1 MNKDLM
7 SEDIPE
13 KWKESLTKLGQL
25 EDKFHVSDER
35 LTIGNDLG
43 QYIPVENA
51 TMEQIKDTYQAYL
64 KNNVLSYY
72 LDNELYE
79 PSVVNYL
86 NASESELEGYIWKHV
101 RKPGEEIE
109 DVENLKEWSNVSG
122 VLFGPDGNQI
132 SEYCE
137 RKGWFASHYD
147 VIREEGIVCYFDH
160 TIEEVCGLVEE
171 FELQKLEYQN
181 YLMLAEEDIPEE
193 WNEILTKMGQVEDR
207 FNVPKDERLTII
219 TDTGAYKP
227 AENISIRKV
236 KDVYQAYLD
245 THKVT
250 YRIEANEY
258 DHYPHSTTYSA
269 VETPGLEGYTWNHF
283 LDGSGCLLDAGGER
297 VGTYDLARVP
307 GAYSELHIGKEYFSF
322 INITFD
328 ELVKEAEAF
337 ALQQLQQTQKQLQEI
352 ILEKQKEPLLEDTE
366 TDRTINENIENK
378 EVLHMQT
385 TNSTNPTTQTAPE
398 QPVSTTAPQPAPS
411 QPASQTPSPAAEADN
426 MKHIIIAKDIVAR
439 TEEDGTLVSRIPGRN
454 QYLYLKPES
463 ILTQDEHFI
472 LAQIDTHK
480 SYTVGAED
488 PTKPGI
494 WMRGETLSGYYK
506 YDENYDPLVKQMIR
520 EREMRTNGQ
529 AQQVAG
535 QAGNAAV
542 QTTTQNGSTQQTGN
556 QPQVNSRPQQPLQ
569 TPKFSKEQFRQL
581 KLGQK
586 HHLDISRYWN
596 PNLSA
601 DQMKQLRLM
610 QENAVDIA
618 GLGYNHPSVPPE
630 VLEELRLGHKAG
642 YNMNQYDWRHMAP
655 GQIREIR
662 LGLEQGLDVKQY
674 GFRAYSAEQMK
685 QLRLGLQNGLD
696 ITAYRN
702 PHFTDRQMY
711 SMRCS
716 QIFERIKEKLKEL
729 FESWKEFFR
738 HSSLSQIRGAVL
750 NKVAQGLDQTVE
762 ALSSRE
768 AVQGPFRN
776 QSVPEVTLDDRIQE
790 TVQDIKELLV
800 SQELAPE
807 GILEDGKL
815 SEAMN
820 DRIRQALDELI
831 QPENIQNLENQAQI
845 IADSAEAVIQAAG
858 AELPVPDMEQAQQ
871 LESQMEKA
879 NPESKN
885 EWELNDEELFE
896 KIGEEMRL
904 EAQTAAMDQGME
916 MVM

>member
-1 MNKDLM
+1 
-7 SEDIPE
+7 
-13 KWKESLTKLGQL
+13 
-25 EDKFHVSDER
+25 
-35 LTIGNDLG
+35 
-43 QYIPVENA
+43 
-51 TMEQIKDTYQAYL
+51 
-64 KNNVLSYY
+64 
-72 LDNELYE
+72 
-79 PSVVNYL
+79 
-86 NASESELEGYIWKHV
+86 
-101 RKPGEEIE
+101 
-109 DVENLKEWSNVSG
+109 
-122 VLFGPDGNQI
+122 
-132 SEYCE
+132 
-137 RKGWFASHYD
+137 
-147 VIREEGIVCYFDH
+147 
-160 TIEEVCGLVEE
+160 
-171 FELQKLEYQN
+171 
-181 YLMLAEEDIPEE
+181 
-193 WNEILTKMGQVEDR
+193 
-207 FNVPKDERLTII
+207 
-219 TDTGAYKP
+219 
-227 AENISIRKV
+227 
-236 KDVYQAYLD
+236 
-245 THKVT
+245 
-250 YRIEANEY
+250 
-258 DHYPHSTTYSA
+258 
-269 VETPGLEGYTWNHF
+269 
-283 LDGSGCLLDAGGER
+283 
-297 VGTYDLARVP
+297 
-307 GAYSELHIGKEYFSF
+307 
-322 INITFD
+322 
-328 ELVKEAEAF
+328 
-337 ALQQLQQTQKQLQEI
+337 
-352 ILEKQKEPLLEDTE
+352 
-366 TDRTINENIENK
+366 
-378 EVLHMQT
+378 MQT
-385 TNSTNPTTQTAPE
+385 TNSTNPTTQTVPE
-398 QPVSTTAPQPAPS
+398 QPVSTTAPQPAAEPAQPEHS
-411 QPASQTPSPAAEADN
+411 QPASQTPSPAAEPDT
-426 MKHIIIAKDIVAR
+426 MKHIIIAKNIVAR

-463 ILTQDEHFI
+463 ILAQNEHFI

-494 WMRGETLSGYYK
+494 WMRGETLSEYYK

-520 EREMRTNGQ
+520 EREMRANGQ
-529 AQQVAG
+529 SQQPAG
-535 QAGNAAV
+535 QTGNTAA
-542 QTTTQNGSTQQTGN
+542 QTATQNGSIQQNDNLLQNSSTQQNGN
-556 QPQVNSRPQQPLQ
+556 QPQVNPRPQQPLQ

-618 GLGYNHPSVPPE
+618 GFGYNHPSVPPE

-642 YNMNQYDWRHMAP
+642 YNMNQYDWRHMAH

-662 LGLEQGLDVKQY
+662 LGLEQGLDVSKY

-790 TVQDIKELLV
+790 TVEDIKELLV

-845 IADSAEAVIQAAG
+845 IAESAEAVIQAAG
-858 AELPVPDMEQAQQ
+858 AELPAQDMEQAQQ
-871 LESQMEKA
+871 QMEVQTKEMA
-879 NPESKN
+879 QEAVQENQGIQQSETPLGAELDGKVELPLEEATKELPEESAIDN
-885 EWELNDEELFE
+885 LDEWDGLSDEELFE

-904 EAQTAAMDQGME
+904 EAQAEAMDQGME

>member
-1 MNKDLM
+1 
-7 SEDIPE
+7 
-13 KWKESLTKLGQL
+13 
-25 EDKFHVSDER
+25 
-35 LTIGNDLG
+35 
-43 QYIPVENA
+43 
-51 TMEQIKDTYQAYL
+51 
-64 KNNVLSYY
+64 
-72 LDNELYE
+72 
-79 PSVVNYL
+79 
-86 NASESELEGYIWKHV
+86 
-101 RKPGEEIE
+101 
-109 DVENLKEWSNVSG
+109 
-122 VLFGPDGNQI
+122 
-132 SEYCE
+132 
-137 RKGWFASHYD
+137 
-147 VIREEGIVCYFDH
+147 
-160 TIEEVCGLVEE
+160 
-171 FELQKLEYQN
+171 
-181 YLMLAEEDIPEE
+181 
-193 WNEILTKMGQVEDR
+193 
-207 FNVPKDERLTII
+207 
-219 TDTGAYKP
+219 
-227 AENISIRKV
+227 
-236 KDVYQAYLD
+236 
-245 THKVT
+245 
-250 YRIEANEY
+250 
-258 DHYPHSTTYSA
+258 
-269 VETPGLEGYTWNHF
+269 
-283 LDGSGCLLDAGGER
+283 
-297 VGTYDLARVP
+297 
-307 GAYSELHIGKEYFSF
+307 
-322 INITFD
+322 
-328 ELVKEAEAF
+328 
-337 ALQQLQQTQKQLQEI
+337 
-352 ILEKQKEPLLEDTE
+352 
-366 TDRTINENIENK
+366 
-378 EVLHMQT
+378 MQT
-385 TNSTNPTTQTAPE
+385 INSTNPTTQTAPD

-411 QPASQTPSPAAEADN
+411 QPVNQTPSPAAEPDN
-426 MKHIIIAKDIVAR
+426 MKKIIIAKNIVAR

-494 WMRGETLSGYYK
+494 WMRGETLSEYYK

-520 EREMRTNGQ
+520 EREARDNGQ
-529 AQQVAG
+529 TGNTTAQTTT
-535 QAGNAAV
+535 
-542 QTTTQNGSTQQTGN
+542 QTTTQNSSTQQNRN
-556 QPQVNSRPQQPLQ
+556 QPQVNPRPQQPLQ
-569 TPKFSKEQFRQL
+569 PPKFSKEQFRQL

-662 LGLEQGLDVKQY
+662 LGLEQGLDVSKY

-790 TVQDIKELLV
+790 TVQDIQELLV

-845 IADSAEAVIQAAG
+845 IAESAEAVIQAAG
-858 AELPVPDMEQAQQ
+858 AELPAQDMEQAQQ
-871 LESQMEKA
+871 QMEVQTKEMVQEA
-879 NPESKN
+879 AQENQGIQQSETPLGAELDGKPEGQMELPLEEGGKELPEESAIDNLN
-885 EWELNDEELFE
+885 EWDGLSDEELFE

-904 EAQTAAMDQGME
+904 EAQAAAMDQGME

>member
-1 MNKDLM
+1 
-7 SEDIPE
+7 
-13 KWKESLTKLGQL
+13 
-25 EDKFHVSDER
+25 
-35 LTIGNDLG
+35 
-43 QYIPVENA
+43 
-51 TMEQIKDTYQAYL
+51 
-64 KNNVLSYY
+64 
-72 LDNELYE
+72 
-79 PSVVNYL
+79 
-86 NASESELEGYIWKHV
+86 
-101 RKPGEEIE
+101 
-109 DVENLKEWSNVSG
+109 
-122 VLFGPDGNQI
+122 
-132 SEYCE
+132 
-137 RKGWFASHYD
+137 
-147 VIREEGIVCYFDH
+147 
-160 TIEEVCGLVEE
+160 
-171 FELQKLEYQN
+171 
-181 YLMLAEEDIPEE
+181 
-193 WNEILTKMGQVEDR
+193 
-207 FNVPKDERLTII
+207 
-219 TDTGAYKP
+219 
-227 AENISIRKV
+227 
-236 KDVYQAYLD
+236 
-245 THKVT
+245 
-250 YRIEANEY
+250 
-258 DHYPHSTTYSA
+258 
-269 VETPGLEGYTWNHF
+269 
-283 LDGSGCLLDAGGER
+283 
-297 VGTYDLARVP
+297 
-307 GAYSELHIGKEYFSF
+307 
-322 INITFD
+322 
-328 ELVKEAEAF
+328 
-337 ALQQLQQTQKQLQEI
+337 
-352 ILEKQKEPLLEDTE
+352 
-366 TDRTINENIENK
+366 
-378 EVLHMQT
+378 MQT
-385 TNSTNPTTQTAPE
+385 TNSTNPTTQTVPD
-398 QPVSTTAPQPAPS
+398 QPVPVTAPQPAAEPVQPEHS

-426 MKHIIIAKDIVAR
+426 MKNIIISKNIVAR
-439 TEEDGTLVSRIPGRN
+439 IEEDGTLVSRIPGRN

-472 LAQIDTHK
+472 LAQIDTYK

-494 WMRGETLSGYYK
+494 WMRGESLSEYYK
-506 YDENYDPLVKQMIR
+506 YDENYNPLVKQMIR
-520 EREMRTNGQ
+520 ERETRVNGQ
-529 AQQVAG
+529 AQQPAG
-535 QAGNAAV
+535 QTGNAAA
-542 QTTTQNGSTQQTGN
+542 QTTTQNSSTQQNGN
-556 QPQVNSRPQQPLQ
+556 QPQVNPRPQQPLQ

-601 DQMKQLRLM
+601 EQMKQLRLM

-662 LGLEQGLDVKQY
+662 RGLDQGLDVKQY

-776 QSVPEVTLDDRIQE
+776 QSVPEVTLDDRIRE

-845 IADSAEAVIQAAG
+845 IAESAEAVIQAAG
-858 AELPVPDMEQAQQ
+858 AELSAQDMEQSQQ
-871 LESQMEKA
+871 QMEAQSKEVA
-879 NPESKN
+879 QEAVQENQGIQQSETPLGAELDGKLEGQMDLPLEEAAKELPEESAIDALD
-885 EWELNDEELFE
+885 EWDRLSDEERFAR
-896 KIGEEMRL
+896 IGEEMRL
-904 EAQTAAMDQGME
+904 EAQAAAMDQSME

>member
-1 MNKDLM
+1 
-7 SEDIPE
+7 
-13 KWKESLTKLGQL
+13 
-25 EDKFHVSDER
+25 
-35 LTIGNDLG
+35 
-43 QYIPVENA
+43 
-51 TMEQIKDTYQAYL
+51 
-64 KNNVLSYY
+64 
-72 LDNELYE
+72 
-79 PSVVNYL
+79 
-86 NASESELEGYIWKHV
+86 
-101 RKPGEEIE
+101 
-109 DVENLKEWSNVSG
+109 
-122 VLFGPDGNQI
+122 
-132 SEYCE
+132 
-137 RKGWFASHYD
+137 
-147 VIREEGIVCYFDH
+147 
-160 TIEEVCGLVEE
+160 
-171 FELQKLEYQN
+171 
-181 YLMLAEEDIPEE
+181 
-193 WNEILTKMGQVEDR
+193 
-207 FNVPKDERLTII
+207 
-219 TDTGAYKP
+219 
-227 AENISIRKV
+227 
-236 KDVYQAYLD
+236 
-245 THKVT
+245 
-250 YRIEANEY
+250 
-258 DHYPHSTTYSA
+258 
-269 VETPGLEGYTWNHF
+269 
-283 LDGSGCLLDAGGER
+283 
-297 VGTYDLARVP
+297 
-307 GAYSELHIGKEYFSF
+307 
-322 INITFD
+322 
-328 ELVKEAEAF
+328 
-337 ALQQLQQTQKQLQEI
+337 
-352 ILEKQKEPLLEDTE
+352 
-366 TDRTINENIENK
+366 
-378 EVLHMQT
+378 MQT
-385 TNSTNPTTQTAPE
+385 TNATNPTTQTVPE
-398 QPVSTTAPQPAPS
+398 QPVSTTVPQPA
-411 QPASQTPSPAAEADN
+411 AEPDN

-494 WMRGETLSGYYK
+494 WMRGETLSEYYK

-529 AQQVAG
+529 SQQAAG
-535 QAGNAAV
+535 QAGNAAA
-542 QTTTQNGSTQQTGN
+542 QTTTQNGSIQQNDNSLQNSSTQQNGN
-556 QPQVNSRPQQPLQ
+556 QSQVNPRLQQPLQ

-601 DQMKQLRLM
+601 NQMKQLRLM

-845 IADSAEAVIQAAG
+845 IAESAEAVIQAAG

-871 LESQMEKA
+871 QMEVQPKEMA
-879 NPESKN
+879 QEAVQENQGIQQSETPLGAELDGKPEGQMELPLEEGGKELPAESAIDN
-885 EWELNDEELFE
+885 LDEWDGLSDEELFE

-904 EAQTAAMDQGME
+904 EAQAAAMDQGME

>member
-1 MNKDLM
+1 
-7 SEDIPE
+7 
-13 KWKESLTKLGQL
+13 
-25 EDKFHVSDER
+25 
-35 LTIGNDLG
+35 
-43 QYIPVENA
+43 
-51 TMEQIKDTYQAYL
+51 
-64 KNNVLSYY
+64 
-72 LDNELYE
+72 
-79 PSVVNYL
+79 
-86 NASESELEGYIWKHV
+86 
-101 RKPGEEIE
+101 
-109 DVENLKEWSNVSG
+109 
-122 VLFGPDGNQI
+122 
-132 SEYCE
+132 
-137 RKGWFASHYD
+137 
-147 VIREEGIVCYFDH
+147 
-160 TIEEVCGLVEE
+160 
-171 FELQKLEYQN
+171 
-181 YLMLAEEDIPEE
+181 
-193 WNEILTKMGQVEDR
+193 
-207 FNVPKDERLTII
+207 
-219 TDTGAYKP
+219 
-227 AENISIRKV
+227 
-236 KDVYQAYLD
+236 
-245 THKVT
+245 
-250 YRIEANEY
+250 
-258 DHYPHSTTYSA
+258 
-269 VETPGLEGYTWNHF
+269 
-283 LDGSGCLLDAGGER
+283 
-297 VGTYDLARVP
+297 
-307 GAYSELHIGKEYFSF
+307 
-322 INITFD
+322 
-328 ELVKEAEAF
+328 
-337 ALQQLQQTQKQLQEI
+337 
-352 ILEKQKEPLLEDTE
+352 
-366 TDRTINENIENK
+366 
-378 EVLHMQT
+378 MQT
-385 TNSTNPTTQTAPE
+385 TNSTNPTTQTTPD
-398 QPVSTTAPQPAPS
+398 QPVPVTVPQPAAEPNQPEPS
-411 QPASQTPSPAAEADN
+411 QAINQPSLPAEEPDT
-426 MKHIIIAKDIVAR
+426 MKKIIISKNIVTR

-463 ILTQDEHFI
+463 ILAQNENFI
-472 LAQIDTHK
+472 LAQVEKHRN
-480 SYTVGAED
+480 YTVGSED
-488 PTKPGI
+488 PTKPMTL
-494 WMRGETLSGYYK
+494 MRGETLSEYYK

-520 EREMRTNGQ
+520 ERETRTNGQ
-529 AQQVAG
+529 SQQPAG
-535 QAGNAAV
+535 QTGNTAV
-542 QTTTQNGSTQQTGN
+542 QTVPQNGSTQQN
-556 QPQVNSRPQQPLQ
+556 ANQSRINPQPQQRLQ

-662 LGLEQGLDVKQY
+662 LGLEQGLDVQQY

-815 SEAMN
+815 SEEMN

-831 QPENIQNLENQAQI
+831 QPENIQNLENQQQI
-845 IADSAEAVIQAAG
+845 IADSAEAVIRTAG
-858 AELPVPDMEQAQQ
+858 AELTAQAVEQAELQ
-871 LESQMEKA
+871 LEEAVEVQ
-879 NPESKN
+879 PEVGDYESRN
-885 EWELNDEELFE
+885 EWEGLNDEELFE

-904 EAQTAAMDQGME
+904 EEQAKTMDQGME
-916 MVM
+916 MVMEA

>member
-1 MNKDLM
+1 
-7 SEDIPE
+7 
-13 KWKESLTKLGQL
+13 
-25 EDKFHVSDER
+25 
-35 LTIGNDLG
+35 
-43 QYIPVENA
+43 
-51 TMEQIKDTYQAYL
+51 
-64 KNNVLSYY
+64 
-72 LDNELYE
+72 
-79 PSVVNYL
+79 
-86 NASESELEGYIWKHV
+86 
-101 RKPGEEIE
+101 
-109 DVENLKEWSNVSG
+109 
-122 VLFGPDGNQI
+122 
-132 SEYCE
+132 
-137 RKGWFASHYD
+137 
-147 VIREEGIVCYFDH
+147 
-160 TIEEVCGLVEE
+160 
-171 FELQKLEYQN
+171 
-181 YLMLAEEDIPEE
+181 
-193 WNEILTKMGQVEDR
+193 
-207 FNVPKDERLTII
+207 
-219 TDTGAYKP
+219 
-227 AENISIRKV
+227 
-236 KDVYQAYLD
+236 
-245 THKVT
+245 
-250 YRIEANEY
+250 
-258 DHYPHSTTYSA
+258 
-269 VETPGLEGYTWNHF
+269 
-283 LDGSGCLLDAGGER
+283 
-297 VGTYDLARVP
+297 
-307 GAYSELHIGKEYFSF
+307 
-322 INITFD
+322 
-328 ELVKEAEAF
+328 
-337 ALQQLQQTQKQLQEI
+337 
-352 ILEKQKEPLLEDTE
+352 
-366 TDRTINENIENK
+366 
-378 EVLHMQT
+378 MQT
-385 TNSTNPTTQTAPE
+385 INSTNPTTQTAPD

-411 QPASQTPSPAAEADN
+411 QPVNQTPSPAAEPDN
-426 MKHIIIAKDIVAR
+426 MKKIIIAKNIVAR

-494 WMRGETLSGYYK
+494 WMRGETLSEYYK

-520 EREMRTNGQ
+520 EREARDNGQ
-529 AQQVAG
+529 TGNTTAQTTT
-535 QAGNAAV
+535 
-542 QTTTQNGSTQQTGN
+542 QTTTQNSSTQQNRN
-556 QPQVNSRPQQPLQ
+556 QPQVNPRPQQPLQ
-569 TPKFSKEQFRQL
+569 PPKFSKEQFRQL

-662 LGLEQGLDVKQY
+662 LGLEQGLDVSKY

-845 IADSAEAVIQAAG
+845 IAESAEAVIQAAG
-858 AELPVPDMEQAQQ
+858 AELPAQDMEQAQQ
-871 LESQMEKA
+871 QMEVQTKEMVQEA
-879 NPESKN
+879 AQENQGIQQSETPLGAELDGKPEGQMELPLEEGGKELPEESAIDNLN
-885 EWELNDEELFE
+885 EWDGLSDEELFE

-904 EAQTAAMDQGME
+904 EAQAAAMDQGME